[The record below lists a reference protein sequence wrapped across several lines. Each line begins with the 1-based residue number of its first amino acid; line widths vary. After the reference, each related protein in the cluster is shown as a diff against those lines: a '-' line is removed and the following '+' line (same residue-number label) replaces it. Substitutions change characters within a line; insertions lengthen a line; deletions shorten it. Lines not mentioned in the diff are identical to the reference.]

1 MQSDYTRKILDA
13 FFGGKKPLT
22 DKEVSELSQDEY
34 NELWQAAEKELVPF
48 D

>member
-22 DKEVSELSQDEY
+22 DKEVNDAGKRAV
-34 NELWQAAEKELVPF
+34 QAG
-48 D
+48 